1 MKVIICILK
10 IIEKHLSEIIIGISI
25 IIAASIYAYYNP
37 YQSYKRD
44 IIVKASD
51 TDSAWL
57 ELASICTGSG
67 STNSK

>member
-25 IIAASIYAYYNP
+25 IIAASIYAYYT
-37 YQSYKRD
+37 YQSYKRE

-51 TDSAWL
+51 HDSAWL
-57 ELASICTGSG
+57 ELASICAGSG
-67 STNSK
+67 SANSE